1 MFLLLIFFFFLIF
14 LFSVAVYYL
23 FLSRYRELGKLGLTI
38 VSTSLVLLWIG
49 LTAFLLTAFGIYRFD
64 RVIYSITFFASIGL
78 ASFLRYRSLGL
89 REKFSVLEIG
99 KKELLFLVL
108 FSLFSFYL
116 YAGFPTQYID
126 GGRDQGQYTIFGY
139 VIAKTG
145 GFNLDVPDSGLIR
158 NIFGNSVLLD
168 YQAISLDPREG
179 IDRRFPAFFHL
190 LPAYL
195 AVGYDLFGM
204 YGLFGI
210 NSVFGFLSVFLF
222 YLVVRK
228 LSSPLVASAALVLYV
243 LNVSQLWN
251 IRSTLSEPISQFLIL
266 FTAYLLQTF
275 FKTKNTFLMSSIGT
289 IFGISCLLR
298 IDGFTY
304 FPALAL
310 YSVYLV
316 IVSPKYFK
324 NFLFFFLSFSL
335 VSVIAAIYSHY
346 RSVMYI
352 EAHWAYVKLLII
364 SFFFSVSFVL
374 VEGVAL
380 KKMPTTLED
389 LRAWLKNRK
398 KALRII
404 TYIFIISLI
413 GFIYLIRSD
422 FVNELSNT
430 KTADNKEV
438 NFLLAFFWYVPF
450 WLFIFLPFSFDL
462 FLFRKKGIRTSF
474 LFFVGSLLLFLYLLD
489 PKIHPDHFW
498 LTRRWV
504 IISIP
509 FAILGSFLGIQSI
522 PVLKQKWKTSI
533 LVLGFLSGLTYTIW
547 RSNLIFFRPM
557 MGAYLEGYERFS
569 GSLPADE
576 GIYFT
581 TKRSIASP
589 LRYMYG
595 RNIFL
600 IQNSLEFLNKVP
612 KLLKLGKKVYVIQ
625 NGDFS
630 GYKSNLKFS
639 KVVNLDLKGKFPIE
653 SVYKFP
659 EFLYHKNLD
668 LQVFK
673 IETSDKIPLG
683 ERIEMIWNPAN
694 GGFLSKVG
702 KIEEDGTISATRHR
716 GPLVYGPFLTL
727 PGGKYELQF
736 IGKNFQNAE
745 FDVVYNQGSDRLL
758 ESQKGTEDNSK
769 TLLFEVKLPIV
780 DDLEFRVFVE
790 GKSGVKIDK
799 ISLKRIPQ

>member
-1 MFLLLIFFFFLIF
+1 MIVFFFFLNLF
-14 LFSVAVYYL
+14 FSVVVYYL
-23 FLSRYRELGKLGLTI
+23 FLSRYRELGRLGLTI

-49 LTAFLLTAFGIYRFD
+49 LTAFLLTALGIYRFD
-64 RVIYSITFFASIGL
+64 RVIYSIIFFASIGL
-78 ASFLRYRSLGL
+78 VAFLRSRSYGL
-89 REKFSVLEIG
+89 SEKFPALEIG
-99 KKELLFLVL
+99 KIELLLLVL

-116 YAGFPTQYID
+116 YASFPTQYID

-145 GFNLDVPDSGLIR
+145 GFNLDIPDSGLIR

-168 YQAISLDPREG
+168 YQAISLDPKEG
-179 IDRRFPAFFHL
+179 IDQRFPAFFHL

-195 AVGYDLFGM
+195 AVGYDLLGM
-204 YGLFGI
+204 YGLFAI
-210 NSVFGFLSVFLF
+210 NSVFGFLSIFLF
-222 YLVVRK
+222 YLIVRR
-228 LSSPLVASAALVLYV
+228 LSDPLVASAALVLYV

-251 IRSTLSEPISQFLIL
+251 IRSTLSESISQFLIL
-266 FTAYLLQTF
+266 LTAYLLQTF
-275 FKTKNTFLMSSIGT
+275 FKTKNRFLMSSIGV

-310 YSVYLV
+310 YSVYLAV
-316 IVSPKYFK
+316 VSPKYFK
-324 NFLFFFLSFSL
+324 NFLSFFFSFSL
-335 VSVIAAIYSHY
+335 VSVIAAIYSY
-346 RSVMYI
+346 CRSLMYI
-352 EAHWAYVKLLII
+352 EAHWIYVKLLII
-364 SFFFSVSFVL
+364 SACFSIGFVL
-374 VEGVAL
+374 IEAIAL
-380 KKMPTTLED
+380 KKAPTVLED
-389 LRAWLKNRK
+389 LRVWLKDRK
-398 KALRII
+398 KILRVL
-404 TYIFIISLI
+404 TYIFIVSLI
-413 GFIYLIRSD
+413 GFIYLIRSNL
-422 FVNELSNT
+422 VNEFSNS
-430 KTADNKEV
+430 KTSDSIRV
-438 NFLLAFFWYVPF
+438 NFLQAFLWYVPF
-450 WLFIFLPFSFDL
+450 WLFIFLPFAFDL
-462 FLFRKKGIRTSF
+462 FLFRKNGIRTSF

-498 LTRRWV
+498 ATRRWV

-509 FAILGSFLGIQSI
+509 FAILGSFLGIRSI
-522 PVLKQKWKTSI
+522 PILNQKWKTSI
-533 LVLGFLSGLTYTIW
+533 LILGFLSGLVYTIW
-547 RSNLIFFRPM
+547 RSNLILFRPM
-557 MGAYLEGYERFS
+557 MGGYLEGYEQFS
-569 GSLPADE
+569 RSLPVDE

-600 IQNSLEFLNKVP
+600 IQNSLEFLDRVP
-612 KLLKLGKKVYVIQ
+612 GLLKLDKKVYIIQ

-639 KVVNLDLKGKFPIE
+639 KVADLDLKGKFPIE

-683 ERIEMIWNPAN
+683 GPIEMVWNPAN

-727 PGGKYELQF
+727 PGGKYEIQF
-736 IGKNFQNAE
+736 FGKNLQNAE

-758 ESQKGTEDNSK
+758 EIQKGTENSIK
-769 TLLFEVKLPIV
+769 TLLFELKLPIA

-799 ISLKRIPQ
+799 ISLKRIL